1 MAVSRQG
8 IGSKIDHTRLSIDI
22 RLKEVVKEYRACCRL
37 GVRGFV
43 SHPWVVARLSD
54 IVDKCDTMLIGVVS
68 FPYGMD
74 SLEAKLRTIDY
85 LFSSGADEVDVVSN
99 VNLLLNGFYKE
110 YVDEVVGLTSYVKD
124 SWRRGIKIIVEVT
137 ILNDRLLRKAVEA
150 INRAGPDFFKT
161 STGKGPRGTTVED
174 VSAIRGMLSPDI
186 GIKASGGIRNCKAAT
201 ALLDAG
207 ADIIGSSSGIAIVE
221 ECMGIGDEGREA

>member
-1 MAVSRQG
+1 MSRG
-8 IGSKIDHTRLSIDI
+8 DIGSKIDHTRLSLDI
-22 RLKEVVKEYRACCRL
+22 RLGEVLEEYRACCRL
-37 GVRGFV
+37 GIRGFV
-43 SHPWVVARLSD
+43 THPWVVARLSD
-54 IVDKCDTMLIGVVS
+54 IVNRCGTMLIGVVS

-99 VNLLLNGFYKE
+99 VNLLLNGLYKE
-110 YVDEVVGLTSYVKD
+110 YLDEVVGLVSYVKD
-124 SWRRGIKIIVEVT
+124 SWGRGIKIIVEVS
-137 ILNDRLLRKAVEA
+137 ILNERLLEEAVEA

-174 VSAIRGMLSPDI
+174 VLAIRRMLSPDI
-186 GIKASGGIRNCKAAT
+186 GIKASGGIRDCKAAIT
-201 ALLDAG
+201 LLDAG
-207 ADIIGSSSGIAIVE
+207 ADIIGSSSGIAIVK